1 MPARKRTAEAHRR
14 QREALGRALTLEHLA
29 RVETDPVRLRVIQEE
44 AMWAEREPCANGR
57 HCSCDYCCGCGEWT
71 DPPDVEYVL
80 PWDAVVVRARE
91 VLGPPP
97 PSPRVWARL
106 LEP

>member
-1 MPARKRTAEAHRR
+1 MPARKRTAEAKRAHRR
-14 QREALGRALTLEHLA
+14 WVRNRAEEIRLA
-29 RVETDPVRLRVIQEE
+29 RRPVQEASAWSEHEYYTRPDPVEE
-44 AMWAEREPCANGR
+44 
-57 HCSCDYCCGCGEWT
+57 
-71 DPPDVEYVL
+71 DVPYVL
-80 PWDAVVVRARE
+80 PWDAVEIRARE